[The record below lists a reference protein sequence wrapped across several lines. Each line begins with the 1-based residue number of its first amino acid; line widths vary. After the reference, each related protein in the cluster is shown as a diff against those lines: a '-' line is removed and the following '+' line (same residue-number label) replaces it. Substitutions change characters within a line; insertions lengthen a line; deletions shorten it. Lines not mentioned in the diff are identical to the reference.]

1 VIGFPMIGWDP
12 LRNPTTEI
20 RFPPA
25 RIDNPG
31 SLEHMSAHDE
41 AHRSPTPESRRPG
54 ATAMT
59 HA

>member
-1 VIGFPMIGWDP
+1 MSVIGWDP
-12 LRNPTTEI
+12 LRYLTTEI

-31 SLEHMSAHDE
+31 GLAHMSAHDE